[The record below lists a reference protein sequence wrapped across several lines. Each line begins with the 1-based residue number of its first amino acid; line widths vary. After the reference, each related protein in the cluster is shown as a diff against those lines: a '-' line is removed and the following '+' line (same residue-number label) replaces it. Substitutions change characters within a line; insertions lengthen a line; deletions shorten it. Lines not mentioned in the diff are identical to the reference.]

1 MINFLFCTVF
11 PPGAS
16 EVDQTQKK
24 NVNTKITISNYI
36 STIKN
41 RTKKIICA
49 KNERQVNSN
58 LPFKFGYF

>member
-16 EVDQTQKK
+16 ELDQTQKK

-36 STIKN
+36 SKTKN
-41 RTKKIICA
+41 DTKNIIYA
-49 KNERQVNSN
+49 KNERQVKYN
-58 LPFKFGYF
+58 LPWKFDHF